1 MSYFTEFIMFF
12 FRIIYPNYGMKEER
26 SPSKEMDAVPSK
38 KPVCVM
44 HPENAPRMLGDN
56 GFPKD
61 FDLYEYAGATLE
73 VLPSVGSNGKK
84 VRRPAL
90 VAKMIHRAKVE
101 EGGAFIEV
109 EMTASLSDLRQGEH
123 PNAEAIAA
131 ALKMY
136 YEEKIPVKERAIK
149 KQPVKAKTP
158 KLAGEAAPVK
168 QNLPTNDFFMKMN
181 APLTQASRAR

>member
-1 MSYFTEFIMFF
+1 MFF
-12 FRIIYPNYGMKEER
+12 FRIIYPNYGLKADN
-26 SPSKEMDAVPSK
+26 SPSQEMDSFPSQKESGVPSR

-44 HPENAPRMLGDN
+44 HPENTPRMICDN

-61 FDLYEYAGATLE
+61 FQFYEYAGATLE
-73 VLPSVGSNGKK
+73 ILQGPGPNGKM

-101 EGGAFIEV
+101 DGAFVEV
-109 EMTASLSDLRQGEH
+109 EMTASLCDLRKGGH

-136 YEEKIPVKERAIK
+136 YEEKIPAKERPIRT
-149 KQPVKAKTP
+149 QPAKTAKME
-158 KLAGEAAPVK
+158 KLVGVAAPVS
-168 QNLPTNDFFMKMN
+168 QAVPANEFFMKMN
-181 APLTQASRAR
+181 APLSQASQAR